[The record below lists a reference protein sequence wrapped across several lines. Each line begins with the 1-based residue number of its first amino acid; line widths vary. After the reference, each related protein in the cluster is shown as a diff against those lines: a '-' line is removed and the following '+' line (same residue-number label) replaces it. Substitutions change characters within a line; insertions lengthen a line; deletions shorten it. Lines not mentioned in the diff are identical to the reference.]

1 MTHTA
6 PPTHTAGM
14 SSKDMIDACMKHSL
28 FSWSATG
35 KVDPIPVARAE
46 GIYLYGPEGQRW
58 IDWNSQLMSV
68 NIGHGHPKVIKAIQ
82 DQAAQLAYAYPGMAT
97 EIRAKLSLRLA
108 ELVPGDLNTFFYTL
122 GGAEA
127 NENAIKAARMFTGR
141 HKILVRYRSYHGAT
155 NGAITLTGDPRRW
168 PTEPGMPGVVRVM
181 DPRPYDYSFGASDEE
196 IVRNNLTYLE
206 EVIQYEGP
214 KNIAAMFI
222 ETVTG
227 TNGILPPPKGYLKG
241 LKALLEKHG
250 ILLVTDEVMC
260 GWGRTGKLFA
270 FQHGDIVPDIC
281 TMAKGLTSSYLP
293 LGVMAVSDRI
303 ANHFRE
309 NVFWGGLTYNAHPL
323 CLASALAA
331 VNALVEEGM
340 VENAARMGE
349 VMRGHMERLAAK
361 HRCIKEHRNIGL
373 FGTIELR
380 KNSKNERLV
389 PYAGA
394 HPVMPKVGK
403 FLKDNG
409 LFTVLQ
415 WSTLMCNPPLCI
427 NEAQMAEGFG
437 IIDRALDLVDEVFEG

>member
-1 MTHTA
+1 MTTPA
-6 PPTHTAGM
+6 THPAGM

-108 ELVPGDLNTFFYTL
+108 ELVPGDLNTFFYCL

-155 NGAITLTGDPRRW
+155 HGAITLTGDPRRW

-349 VMRGHMERLAAK
+349 VMRGHMERLAKK

-380 KNSKNERLV
+380 KNSNNERLV
-389 PYAGA
+389 PYAGT

-427 NEAQMAEGFG
+427 NEAQMADGFG
-437 IIDRALDLVDEVFEG
+437 IIDRALDLVDEVFES